1 MFRRRVEVT
10 PELLLR
16 RYRDGLFPMA
26 ETRDATEL
34 FWLDPEPRGILP
46 LDRFHLPRRLR
57 RTALAG
63 TFETTTDR
71 AFEAVIDGC
80 AGPAPGR
87 EESWINP
94 QIRSLFLAVHRMG
107 SAHSIECWREG
118 TLCGGLYG
126 IAIGGAFFGESMFSR
141 QRDAS
146 KVALA
151 FLVARLRLGGFRLL
165 DTQFITSHLSQF
177 GAVEVSRARYRGMLA
192 DATAV
197 DAQWQQE
204 PADLVGAIRRLGAA
218 CEDRGVRPM
227 SEGEA
232 GG

>member
-10 PELLLR
+10 PDLLLR

-46 LDRFHLPRRLR
+46 LDGFHLSRRLR

-63 TFETTTDR
+63 GFEVTTDR

-80 AGPAPGR
+80 AAPAPGR

-107 SAHSIECWREG
+107 AAHSIECWQDGR
-118 TLCGGLYG
+118 LCGGLYG

-141 QRDAS
+141 RRDAS
-146 KVALA
+146 KVALV

-177 GAVEVSRARYRGMLA
+177 GAIEVARARYRGMLA
-192 DATAV
+192 EATAV
-197 DAQWQQE
+197 EARWRQE
-204 PADLVGAIRRLGAA
+204 PDDLLQGVRRLGPVRD
-218 CEDRGVRPM
+218 EDNQVASG
-227 SEGEA
+227 
-232 GG
+232 